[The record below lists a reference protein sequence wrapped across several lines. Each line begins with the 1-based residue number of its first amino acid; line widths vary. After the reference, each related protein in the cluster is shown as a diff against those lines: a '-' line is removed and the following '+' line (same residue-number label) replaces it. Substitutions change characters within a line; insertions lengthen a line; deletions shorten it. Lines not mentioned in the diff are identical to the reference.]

1 MGAPWRVLYG
11 LPRHDRGRGPRRFS
25 EKFLPRRSGVA
36 TITVHSILNMFA
48 KKIGI
53 DLGTTT
59 VLVYMPKK
67 GIIINEPS
75 VVAISV
81 VDKKV
86 LAVGKEAKEML
97 GRTPDT
103 IVAKRPLKDGVI
115 ADYRTT
121 EAMLRYF
128 INKALGGMR
137 LFRVEVMVAVP
148 GGITSTERRAVID
161 ATISA
166 GAKAAYI
173 IKEPVVAAIGA
184 DIPIGSASGHMIIDI
199 GGGTSEIAVISLGGI
214 VSSSSIRIGGNKL
227 DAAIQEHVRR
237 KHNLAIGERTAEEI
251 KIRIGSA
258 LYLEQKLEM
267 QVKGRDMINGLPRI
281 VTLSSDDVTDAIQ
294 HELQG
299 MIEAIKDVLQNT
311 PPELSADVMEKG
323 MVLSGGTA
331 QLRNLDKLFA
341 EATGVPAFVADDPQK
356 AVARGTGIALEN
368 LESYKRSIFSS

>member
-1 MGAPWRVLYG
+1 
-11 LPRHDRGRGPRRFS
+11 
-25 EKFLPRRSGVA
+25 
-36 TITVHSILNMFA
+36 MFA

-59 VLVYMPKK
+59 VLVYIPKK
-67 GIIINEPS
+67 GIVLNEPS
-75 VVAISV
+75 VVAISLA
-81 VDKKV
+81 DKRV

-128 INKALGGMR
+128 INKAVGGVR
-137 LFRVEVMVAVP
+137 LFRPEVMVAVP

-166 GAKAAYI
+166 GARAAYI

-184 DIPIGSASGHMIIDI
+184 DIPIGSASGHMIVDI

-214 VSSSSIRIGGNKL
+214 VSSASVRIGGNKL
-227 DAAIQEHVRR
+227 DTAIQEHVRR
-237 KHNLAIGERTAEEI
+237 KYGLAVGERTAEDI

-258 LYLEQKLEM
+258 LYLEEKLEM
-267 QVKGRDMINGLPRI
+267 QAKGRDMITGLPRI
-281 VTLSSDDVTDAIQ
+281 ITVTSDDVTDAIQ

-299 MIEAIKDVLQNT
+299 IIEAIKDVLHNT

-323 MVLSGGTA
+323 MVLSGGTS
-331 QLRNLDKLFA
+331 QLRNMDRLYS
-341 EATGVPAFVADDPQK
+341 EATGVPVFVADNPQLC
-356 AVARGTGIALEN
+356 VAKGTGIALEN

>member
-1 MGAPWRVLYG
+1 
-11 LPRHDRGRGPRRFS
+11 
-25 EKFLPRRSGVA
+25 
-36 TITVHSILNMFA
+36 MFA

-59 VLVYMPKK
+59 VLVYIPKR
-67 GIIINEPS
+67 GIVLNEPS
-75 VVAISV
+75 VVAISLA
-81 VDKKV
+81 DKRV

-128 INKALGGMR
+128 INKALGGVR
-137 LFRVEVMVAVP
+137 LFRPEVMVAVP

-166 GAKAAYI
+166 GARAAYI

-214 VSSSSIRIGGNKL
+214 VASSSVRIGGNKL
-227 DAAIQEHVRR
+227 DLAIQEHVRR
-237 KHNLAIGERTAEEI
+237 KYGLAVGERTSEEI

-267 QVKGRDMINGLPRI
+267 QAKGRDMITGLPRI
-281 VTLSSDDVTDAIQ
+281 ITVTSDDVTDAIQ

-299 MIEAIKDVLQNT
+299 IIEAVKDVLHNT

-323 MVLSGGTA
+323 MVLSGGSS
-331 QLRNLDKLFA
+331 QLRNLDRLFS
-341 EATGVPAFVADDPQK
+341 EATGVPVFVADTPQLC
-356 AVARGTGIALEN
+356 VAKGTGIALEN